1 MKHELSLQFGSWKSH
16 FMGSVVSMR
25 IVVACNRSIVE
36 LRFQW
41 ILCIYGFPKPGVFGY
56 PEREDSLQ
64 QPDHERRA
72 VEPVD
77 L

>member
-1 MKHELSLQFGSWKSH
+1 MSSASNLEAGSHISW
-16 FMGSVVSMR
+16 VLSMR
-25 IVVACNRSIVE
+25 IVVACKRSIVE